1 METAMDYLMF
11 QNGVDT
17 KKFGEKLLNTV
28 MYSSSV
34 SSDDVSVTVNMQK
47 DGDNDGKN

>member
-1 METAMDYLMF
+1 MGETRRTFILS
-11 QNGVDT
+11 
-17 KKFGEKLLNTV
+17 GEKLLNTV